1 MNRICELR
9 KAAGMKQLELAA
21 RLNVTQQALSRYE
34 NGNRDLG
41 TEEIRRLC
49 EIFHVTA
56 DYLLGFSSFPAPAVS
71 DDDAAL
77 LAAYHAATPKEQA
90 TVDGILAEYME
101 KKITAAG

>member
-1 MNRICELR
+1 MNRIRELR
-9 KAAGMKQLELAA
+9 KQLNMKQEDLADLLLVKRQAVSKYELGQ
-21 RLNVTQQALSRYE
+21 L
-34 NGNRDLG
+34 DLD
-41 TEEIRRLC
+41 TETIRRLC

-56 DYLLGFSSFPAPAVS
+56 DYLLGFSDFPAPAVS

>member
-1 MNRICELR
+1 MNRIRELR
-9 KAAGMKQLELAA
+9 KQLNMKQEDLADLLLVKRQAVSKYELGQ
-21 RLNVTQQALSRYE
+21 L
-34 NGNRDLG
+34 DLD
-41 TEEIRRLC
+41 TETIRRLC
-49 EIFHVTA
+49 EIFLVTA
-56 DYLLGFSSFPAPAVS
+56 DYLLGFSDFPAPAVS